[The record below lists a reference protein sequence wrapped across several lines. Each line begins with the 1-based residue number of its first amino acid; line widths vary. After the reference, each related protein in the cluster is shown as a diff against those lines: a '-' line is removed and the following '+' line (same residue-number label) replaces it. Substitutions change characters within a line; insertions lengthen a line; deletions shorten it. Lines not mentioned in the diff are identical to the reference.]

1 MIKLIESED
10 QAAFVEMVATQL
22 TGKFM
27 MELRQLC
34 NRKNYFT
41 HAGILAEMFDWSMEF
56 FDLYYLEFGNFSEA
70 TDVEESVIAF
80 GNARYQELAAIPSYL
95 DSYFIAKYKNDL
107 KNILC
112 PK

>member
-10 QAAFVEMVATQL
+10 QAAFVEMVARQL

-27 MELRQLC
+27 VQLRLLC

-56 FDLYYLEFGNFSEA
+56 FDLYYMEFGNFSEA
-70 TDVEESVIAF
+70 TDVEETVMAF
-80 GNARYQELAAIPSYL
+80 GYARYQELADIQPHL
-95 DSYFIAKYKNDL
+95 DTYFIAKYKNDL

>member
-10 QAAFVEMVATQL
+10 QAAFVEMVAIQL

-27 MELRQLC
+27 TELRRLC

-56 FDLYYLEFGNFSEA
+56 FDLYYLEFENLEA

-80 GNARYQELAAIPSYL
+80 GNARYQELTAIPSCL